1 MSDVPKRSDT
11 ELEEIKKHDK
21 KLYQDVVSGK
31 VSRKQAH
38 NQVMSSVNMVS
49 EYKGKGT
56 KNKPIGLKKDMEILE
71 KRYKIRLDDWLDA
84 LKELYPFTYQNRIKD
99 KWY

>member
-1 MSDVPKRSDT
+1 MSESQSRINA
-11 ELEEIKKHDK
+11 ELQEILKHDK

-71 KRYKIRLDDWLDA
+71 KRYKIKLDDWLDA
-84 LKELYPFTYQNRIKD
+84 LKELYPFTYQSRIKD
-99 KWY
+99 K

>member
-1 MSDVPKRSDT
+1 MSESQSRINA
-11 ELEEIKKHDK
+11 ELKEILKHDK
-21 KLYQDVVSGK
+21 KLYQDVISGK

-71 KRYKIRLDDWLDA
+71 KRYKIKLDDWLDA
-84 LKELYPFTYQNRIKD
+84 LKELYPFTYQSRIKD
-99 KWY
+99 K

>member
-1 MSDVPKRSDT
+1 MSESQSRINA
-11 ELEEIKKHDK
+11 ELKEILKHDK
-21 KLYQDVVSGK
+21 KLYEDVVSGK

-71 KRYKIRLDDWLDA
+71 KRYKIKLDDWLDA

-99 KWY
+99 K

>member
-1 MSDVPKRSDT
+1 MSESQSRINA
-11 ELEEIKKHDK
+11 ELKEILKHDK

-71 KRYKIRLDDWLDA
+71 KRYKIKLDDWLDA

-99 KWY
+99 K

>member
-1 MSDVPKRSDT
+1 MSESQSRINA
-11 ELEEIKKHDK
+11 ELKEILKHDK
-21 KLYQDVVSGK
+21 KLYEDVVSGK

-71 KRYKIRLDDWLDA
+71 KRYKIKLDDWLDA
-84 LKELYPFTYQNRIKD
+84 LKELYPFTYQSRIKD
-99 KWY
+99 K